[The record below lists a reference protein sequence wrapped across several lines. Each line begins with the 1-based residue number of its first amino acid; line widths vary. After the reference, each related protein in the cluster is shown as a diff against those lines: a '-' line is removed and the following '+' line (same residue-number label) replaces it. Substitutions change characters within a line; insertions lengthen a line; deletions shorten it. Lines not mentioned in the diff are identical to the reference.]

1 MRGPSRAVKPV
12 PRSQWNAAIA
22 RTPVI
27 PGGRI
32 RRRASRPIATCLPRS
47 DAIRCGALG
56 YPMVNRGADPS
67 PSASIAKREFEP
79 LALQGRSCQRLGN
92 AMKQPPGPNQLFPHV
107 AGHRVADARRL
118 RWNRHHAMDQSL
130 VGGRGD
136 FRGRV
141 GEYALAIEGQQST
154 APSLA

>member
-1 MRGPSRAVKPV
+1 MRGPSRAMKPV

-79 LALQGRSCQRLGN
+79 LPPFKLVPVSGRETRESSL
-92 AMKQPPGPNQLFPHV
+92 PGPNQLFLHV

-118 RWNRHHAMDQSL
+118 RWNRHHAMPANTAHFAWAGPQGAIVQIHG
-130 VGGRGD
+130 VG
-136 FRGRV
+136 
-141 GEYALAIEGQQST
+141 
-154 APSLA
+154 PSGVKMIH